1 MRSVPFEFNGRTY
14 ELAFTAEALF
24 RCMEQYGGD
33 VNVVAST
40 KCAENTLEG
49 LKGACWLGALLASQG
64 ELQRRYR
71 GEDPLPM
78 LTAEELRRSAGPGDL
93 LALRDAIQRAVA
105 LGLRRSV
112 SDEDEDAEVDAVLAE
127 RSAAEK
133 KTEIL
138 AAYVLNG
145 LRRAAGLWDSL
156 SGKSDSSAPA
166 P

>member
-24 RCMEQYGGD
+24 RCMDQYDGAID
-33 VNVVAST
+33 VIAAT
-40 KCAENTLEG
+40 KCGENTLEG

-78 LTAEELRRSAGPGDL
+78 LTAEELRRSAGPADI
-93 LALRDAIQRAVA
+93 LALRTAIQAAVA

-112 SDEDEDAEVDAVLAE
+112 PDQDEDAEVDAVLAE
-127 RSAAEK
+127 RAAAEK

-138 AAYVLNG
+138 AGFV
-145 LRRAAGLWDSL
+145 L
-156 SGKSDSSAPA
+156 SGLQRVRRSWASRSGRSDS
-166 P
+166 